1 MSNLEFFHIFLTC
14 NQDIKDNLKK
24 AKGNNA
30 VCLTLLKTTMEK
42 VLFITTWPILFITTW
57 LRIIYRV

>member
-30 VCLTLLKTTMEK
+30 VSNIVKDYYGK
-42 VLFITTWPILFITTW
+42 G
-57 LRIIYRV
+57 IIYNNMAHIIYNNVA